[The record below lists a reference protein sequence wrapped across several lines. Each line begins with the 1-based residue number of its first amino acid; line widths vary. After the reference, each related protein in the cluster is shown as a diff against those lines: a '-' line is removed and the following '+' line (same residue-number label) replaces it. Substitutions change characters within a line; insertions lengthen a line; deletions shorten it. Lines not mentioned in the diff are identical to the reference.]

1 MERLPRILAVD
12 DAPQNIRLLEAV
24 LNPRGYEIIPATSG
38 REALV
43 KVTTEQPD
51 LILLDVLM
59 PKMDGYEVCRRL
71 RADPATRLLPI
82 VMITA
87 SGNQEKVK
95 AIEAGADDFIAKPFD
110 SAELL
115 ARVGSLVRIKR
126 YHDTMQAQAA
136 ELAELN
142 RTLVDRVQQQVGEL
156 ERLGRLRRFLS
167 PQVAELIVSAGPEAV
182 LASHRQEITVVFCDL
197 RGFTAFSE
205 TAEPEELIGV
215 LREYHAAIGKTIF
228 EFEGTLEHFAGD
240 GVMIFFNDPIPCPD
254 PAARAVSMAVVL
266 RERVQEL
273 CTRWHKRGYELGIGV
288 GIAEGY
294 ATLGQIGFEGRF
306 DYAAIGP
313 VTNLAA
319 RLCSEAGSSQILLSG
334 RTYAAVEDLVDEEW
348 VGELTLKGFHRPVPT
363 YNVVGLRNPGQHGRG
378 VEL

>member
-1 MERLPRILAVD
+1 
-12 DAPQNIRLLEAV
+12 
-24 LNPRGYEIIPATSG
+24 
-38 REALV
+38 
-43 KVTTEQPD
+43 
-51 LILLDVLM
+51 
-59 PKMDGYEVCRRL
+59 
-71 RADPATRLLPI
+71 
-82 VMITA
+82 MITA
-87 SGNQEKVK
+87 SSDQEKVK
-95 AIEAGADDFIAKPFD
+95 AIDAGADDFIAKPFNP
-110 SAELL
+110 AELL

-142 RTLVDRVQQQVGEL
+142 RTLTDRVQQQVGEL

-182 LASHRQEITVVFCDL
+182 LATHRRDITVVFCDL

-205 TAEPEELIGV
+205 TVEPEELIGV

-240 GVMIFFNDPIPCPD
+240 GAMIFFNDPIPCPD
-254 PAARAVSMAVVL
+254 PVACAVRMAVVL
-266 RERVQEL
+266 RQRVQEL
-273 CTRWHKRGYELGIGV
+273 CTRWQKRGYELGIGV

-306 DYAAIGP
+306 DYAAIGA

-319 RLCSEAGSSQILLSG
+319 RLCSEARSSQILLNG
-334 RTYAAVEDLVDEEW
+334 RTYAAVEDLVEEEW
-348 VGELTLKGFHRPVPT
+348 VGELTLKGFQRPVQT
-363 YNVVGLRNPGQHGRG
+363 YNVLGLRESR
-378 VEL
+378 VVAE